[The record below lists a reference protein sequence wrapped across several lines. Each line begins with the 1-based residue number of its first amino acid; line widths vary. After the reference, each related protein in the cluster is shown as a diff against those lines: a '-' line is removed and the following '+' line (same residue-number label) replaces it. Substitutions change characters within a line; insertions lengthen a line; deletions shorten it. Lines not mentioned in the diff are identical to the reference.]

1 MIGVINKNE
10 INLLISEYYSDKKK
24 LQIWKASSLFLY

>member
-1 MIGVINKNE
+1 MIDVINKNE

-24 LQIWKASSLFLY
+24 LQIWKASSLFLC